1 MIATNAVF
9 LPLGKEKLLL
19 NGVDGGSYPPG
30 YGGIEES
37 TPLPR
42 MNPYIDMNWFL
53 PIFNKIV
60 VFLCSLDSQILDGWV
75 PY

>member
-1 MIATNAVF
+1 MHLLAPELGLCLLMIATNAVF

-42 MNPYIDMNWFL
+42 MNPYIDMN
-53 PIFNKIV
+53 
-60 VFLCSLDSQILDGWV
+60 
-75 PY
+75 